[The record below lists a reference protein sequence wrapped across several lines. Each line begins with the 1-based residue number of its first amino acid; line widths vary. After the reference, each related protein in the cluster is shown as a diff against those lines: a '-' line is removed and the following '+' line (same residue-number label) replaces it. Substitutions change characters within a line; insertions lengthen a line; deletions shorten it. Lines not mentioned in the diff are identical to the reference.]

1 MLYCVLLYCI
11 RQCILYC
18 KKNLQGDLSRAFSEG
33 GVDEC
38 QPHQFKY
45 TASTFKFMKPF
56 LPTNTRLLRKTTY
69 RYIITTIN
77 KA

>member
-1 MLYCVLLYCI
+1 MLETNNVVLCTTVLYKAMYI
-11 RQCILYC
+11 V
-18 KKNLQGDLSRAFSEG
+18 LQGDLSRAFSEG

-45 TASTFKFMKPF
+45 TASSFKFMKPF

-69 RYIITTIN
+69 IIITTN